1 MFFWG
6 IGTLMMGLKNETL
19 TELYGDADSTID
31 RCCFEN
37 EQNTV
42 IRVICR

>member
-1 MFFWG
+1 MFFF
-6 IGTLMMGLKNETL
+6 
-19 TELYGDADSTID
+19 ELYGDFDADSTKLIGS
-31 RCCFEN
+31 FEH